1 MRRVLRSGGRV
12 ALSVWT
18 GPSPYFVAMRE
29 GLSRY
34 VSPVAAIS
42 GAVAF
47 SLGDAAELRNL
58 VEAAGFRNVL
68 VHQVRLT
75 LRLPPPEEFFL
86 RHLSAIPAA
95 ELVAAAGAEAHA
107 ALVTHMK
114 AATRAYVDGYGLAV
128 PKEINVA
135 TAST

>member
-34 VSPVAAIS
+34 VSPDAAIS